1 MLRNTTDS
9 TLRITLDKVVTIIRM
24 ARESLGAVPNEV
36 EIVPMDGE
44 GALPSS
50 EDYEEGLTGN
60 GLFDYVDGLREDEI
74 GDLLALAW
82 LGRGDFTSDE
92 WPEAQQAADDEI
104 GDGDAIAEIIQDPLL
119 PDDLIAGLEALGYDN
134 PED

>member
-1 MLRNTTDS
+1 MLRKSADT

-24 ARESLGAVPNEV
+24 ARETLGAVPSEV

-50 EDYEEGLTGN
+50 EDYEEGVTGN
-60 GLFDYVDGLREDEI
+60 GLFDYVDALRDDEI
-74 GDLLALAW
+74 GDVLALAW
-82 LGRGDFTSDE
+82 LGRGDFAPDE
-92 WPEAQQAADDEI
+92 WSEAQQAADDEI

-119 PDDLIAGLEALGYDN
+119 PDDLIAGLEVLGYDN